1 MKDTA
6 IKMYKMK
13 KYFIHNHKNKYA
25 CELREMYENIQIALL
40 KKVQKRIFYTITPI
54 SHCKISIKSI

>member
-40 KKVQKRIFYTITPI
+40 KKV
-54 SHCKISIKSI
+54 

>member
-13 KYFIHNHKNKYA
+13 KYFINNHKIKHICKCPKIYG
-25 CELREMYENIQIALL
+25 NIQIALL
-40 KKVQKRIFYTITPI
+40 KRRKNVFNVQYCQFHGGKLV
-54 SHCKISIKSI
+54 

>member
-13 KYFIHNHKNKYA
+13 KYFIHNHKTKRTYK
-25 CELREMYENIQIALL
+25 CPKIYGNIQIALL
-40 KKVQKRIFYTITPI
+40 KKE
-54 SHCKISIKSI
+54 

>member
-1 MKDTA
+1 MYVKILGISNNYKIVYVKMKDTA

-13 KYFIHNHKNKYA
+13 KYFIHNHKKKYA

-40 KKVQKRIFYTITPI
+40 KKV
-54 SHCKISIKSI
+54 